1 MIVNDQINF
10 DILILVS
17 DFDKWQL
24 WPTTMG
30 TSLDI
35 MVKSQYQIWALRT
48 AQMPCHYEQVEGRG
62 ACFICESWLKSNL

>member
-35 MVKSQYQIWALRT
+35 MVKSQYQIWALIHT
-48 AQMPCHYEQVEGRG
+48 QGQSQAM
-62 ACFICESWLKSNL
+62 L